1 MSESHTIRTHFIDTS
16 ALVKFFVYEEGS
28 VNVRTYLGE
37 QGVVAVTAITL
48 AETLGVLKMKWL
60 RAELNQEEYLAASE
74 ELIVSVHNETIQIDD
89 SVSISTAETFASAE
103 SLCKK
108 YQLDLAD
115 ALQLVVMKCGFFADL
130 TGDSQ
135 AIMVTADSGLA
146 TAARNEGLRVW
157 NCLESTLPEC

>member
-1 MSESHTIRTHFIDTS
+1 MSESRTIRTHCIDTS
-16 ALVKFFVYEEGS
+16 ALVKFFVSEEGS

-60 RAELNQEEYLAASE
+60 RAELTQEQYLAASE
-74 ELIVSVHNETIQIDD
+74 ELVVSVHNEAIQIDD
-89 SVSISTAETFASAE
+89 SVSISAAETFASAE
-103 SLCKK
+103 SMCKK

-115 ALQLVVMKCGFFADL
+115 ALQLVAMKDGFFAQL
-130 TGDSQ
+130 KGDSKP
-135 AIMVTADSGLA
+135 IMVTADSGLA

-157 NCLESTLPEC
+157 NCLETILPEC